1 MHYIQLTAS
10 LVNNMTMWSTWEAE
24 NFPTTEHN
32 ITNTKKIWKR
42 VFSHGKPFDRMVIS
56 LFL

>member
-24 NFPTTEHN
+24 NFSTTEHN
-32 ITNTKKIWKR
+32 ITNTKKFGR
-42 VFSHGKPFDRMVIS
+42 GSFRMVNLS
-56 LFL
+56 TAWS

>member
-32 ITNTKKIWKR
+32 ITNTKKFR
-42 VFSHGKPFDRMVIS
+42 RGSFSMVNLS
-56 LFL
+56 TAWS